1 MKYSL
6 LYFFILVF
14 CASFGQETGIY
25 QTYAIIGDGS
35 TTTYYHGGIN
45 NGGTTPY
52 SGHTFGTVTQLTLKG
67 GEIKSWKNGGGDV
80 TGAKLYY
87 RIYVSSPEPSPLPNF
102 TELDLPWSEN
112 GVDGNGD
119 NQKWAKTDNTTDIL
133 SGLDA
138 SESYTLEIYW
148 KITSNVGDKF
158 DYDSGSNFKS
168 SFTVDSSLSVGT
180 FENDNP
186 VLVLP
191 NKIYFQKSGAFEIAV
206 FNMLGSQIKRI
217 DSNFNKNQALHLD
230 LERGIYLINIK
241 ESESQHFKTY
251 KMPVY

>member
-1 MKYSL
+1 MKDSL
-6 LYFFILVF
+6 LYFFILMC
-14 CASFGQETGIY
+14 CASFGQDAGIY
-25 QTYAIIGDGS
+25 QTYAILDDGS

-67 GEIKSWKNGGGDV
+67 GEIKSWKNSGGDV

-87 RIYVSSPEPSPLPNF
+87 RVYTSNPEPSPLPSF

-112 GVDGNGD
+112 GIDGSGD
-119 NQKWAKTDNTTDIL
+119 NQKWAKSDYTTDIL
-133 SGLDA
+133 TGLSA

-158 DYDSGSNFKS
+158 DDNSGSNFKS

-180 FENDNP
+180 FENDNT

-191 NKIYFQKSGAFEIAV
+191 NKIYFQKSDAFEIAV

-217 DSNFNKNQALHLD
+217 DSNFNKDQALPLD
-230 LERGIYLINIK
+230 LERGIYLITVK
-241 ESESQHFKTY
+241 DSQNTKTY

>member
-1 MKYSL
+1 M
-6 LYFFILVF
+6 
-14 CASFGQETGIY
+14 AFGQDAGIY
-25 QTYAIIGDGS
+25 QTYAIIDDGN

-87 RIYVSSPEPSPLPNF
+87 RIYVSSPVPNPLPSF
-102 TELDLPWSEN
+102 TELDLPWAEN

-119 NQKWAKTDNTTDIL
+119 NQKWAKVDYTTNIL
-133 SGLDA
+133 SGLTA
-138 SESYTLEIYW
+138 SETYTLEIYW
-148 KITSNVGDKF
+148 KITSNVGDKL
-158 DYDSGSNFKS
+158 DNDSGSNFKS
-168 SFTVDSSLSVGT
+168 SFTVDSSLSMNT
-180 FENDNP
+180 LEKESS
-186 VLVLP
+186 VLILP
-191 NKIYFQKSGAFEIAV
+191 NEIYFQKSSAFEITI
-206 FNMLGSQIKRI
+206 FNMIGSQIKRVNN
-217 DSNFNKNQALHLD
+217 NFNKGQVLHLN

-241 ESESQHFKTY
+241 ENQRFITY